1 MVCQKRNRFPVERI
15 FALEIIVKRR
25 AKKRSVIG
33 IAGDAAWCGVV
44 RRGTVWQRGKRVTSR
59 HPVITFLRSAC
70 LFHDK
75 SRNTVRSTR

>member
-33 IAGDAAWCGVV
+33 IAGDAAWCGAV
-44 RRGTVWQRGKRVTSR
+44 RCGDEASESR
-59 HPVITFLRSAC
+59 HV
-70 LFHDK
+70 
-75 SRNTVRSTR
+75 TR

>member
-33 IAGDAAWCGVV
+33 IVGDAV
-44 RRGTVWQRGKRVTSR
+44 RRCAARYGVATRQASHVTS
-59 HPVITFLRSAC
+59 PGNNVSAKR
-70 LFHDK
+70 LFIP
-75 SRNTVRSTR
+75 R